1 MVRFQRD
8 LWEIRS
14 ISFALNTYLYF
25 LTFDIMKRIL
35 TFLFLIGSFLTSTG
49 QDNSKLNLERIF
61 SSSEFRIKQAPKL
74 RWFDSGN
81 SYTTLE
87 PSIEHQDRFDLVS
100 NQPGEGSNILIRA
113 ADLIPE
119 GEEMPL
125 EIENYEWSGDKS
137 KVLIYTNSVKVWRLN
152 TKGDYWV
159 YDVESK
165 KLEKLGGPDAKPSTL
180 MFAKFSPDGSRVGYV
195 REHNVYVEDLA
206 SHSIRAL
213 TTDGTEKVINGTF
226 DWVYE
231 EEFRCRDGF
240 RWSPDGSKIAYWRID
255 ATYIRNFLMI
265 NTTDSVYSYTVPVQY
280 PKAGEKP
287 SEAKIGV
294 VNADGG
300 ETTWMNFPGDPSNN
314 YLPRMIWA
322 PDSKSL
328 LVQHLNR
335 PQNLNRVTS
344 CDVLTGATNIIYED
358 KETAWLDVV
367 NDFQFL
373 DNGKSFT
380 WVTQKSGWKAAYIIT
395 NGEEKRIS
403 PDGLDMM
410 SISLL
415 SETSDWLYY
424 IASPENATQRYLYR
438 IKMSGKGKA
447 QRVTPDD
454 QPGWHQYQV
463 APNAKY
469 AVHSYSLAGQ
479 PWIHELVSLPD
490 HKVIQTLVTNDE
502 LSSSVKEVDR
512 PKVEFFDVK
521 ASDGVTLE
529 CWMMKP
535 TDFDPNKKY
544 PVLFYVYGEPAGQ
557 TVVDRWGGNNYLWH
571 TMLTQQGYIVMS
583 VENRG
588 TPGPK
593 GREWRKSVYG
603 QIGVQSSKDQS
614 EGALAIIEKF
624 DFVDEER
631 IGIWGWSGGGAM
643 TLNMMFRYPEIYK
656 TGMSVAPVTNQLLYD
671 NIYQERY
678 SGVPQLMPESYEKG
692 SAINFAQNLKG
703 NLLLVHG
710 TGDDNVHYQHTE
722 QLVNKLIEHNK
733 IFSMMAYPNR
743 THSIR
748 EGVNT
753 SRHLRE
759 ILTRYLND
767 NLPAGGREWKIQSGN

>member
-1 MVRFQRD
+1 MKKNFA
-8 LWEIRS
+8 I
-14 ISFALNTYLYF
+14 ISFAL
-25 LTFDIMKRIL
+25 
-35 TFLFLIGSFLTSTG
+35 LFTTIQA
-49 QDNSKLNLERIF
+49 QDNSKLSLERIF
-61 SSSEFRIKQAPKL
+61 SSEEFKIDAAPKL
-74 RWFDSGN
+74 EWFDGGQ

-87 PSIEHQDRFDLVS
+87 PSIEYEDRLDLVS
-100 NQPGEGSNILIRA
+100 NQPGKGSTILIRA
-113 ADLIPE
+113 SDLIPDGEKEPLQIE
-119 GEEMPL
+119 G
-125 EIENYEWSGDKS
+125 YTWSGDKS
-137 KVLIYTNSVKVWRLN
+137 KVLIYTNSVRVWRLN

-159 YDVESK
+159 YDLNSK
-165 KLEKLGGPDAKPSTL
+165 KLEKLGGSEAKPSTL
-180 MFAKFSPDGSRVGYV
+180 MFAKFSPNGESVGYV
-195 REHNVYVEDLA
+195 REHNVYVENLA
-206 SHSIRAL
+206 DKSITAL
-213 TTDGTEKVINGTF
+213 TTNGTDKIINGTF
-226 DWVYE
+226 DWAYE

-240 RWSPDGSKIAYWRID
+240 RWSPDGTKIAYWQID
-255 ATYIRNFLMI
+255 ASSIRNFLMI
-265 NTTDSVYSYTVPVQY
+265 NTTDSAYSYTVPVQY

-287 SEAKIGV
+287 SIAKIGV
-294 VNADGG
+294 VNATGG
-300 ETTWMNFPGDPSNN
+300 ETTWMKFPGDPSNN

-335 PQNLNRVTS
+335 PQNLNRVTK
-344 CDVLTGATNIIYED
+344 CDISTGETNIVYQD

-367 NDFQFL
+367 NDFQYL
-373 DNGKSFT
+373 NDGKSFT
-380 WVTQKSGWKAAYIIT
+380 WVTQKSGWKAAYLIT
-395 NGEEKRIS
+395 DGVEKRIS
-403 PDGLDMM
+403 PEGLDMM
-410 SISLL
+410 NISLL
-415 SETSDWLYY
+415 SEDSDWLYY

-447 QRVTPDD
+447 QRITPED
-454 QPGWHQYQV
+454 QPGWHNYQV
-463 APNAKY
+463 APNGRY
-469 AVHSYSLAGQ
+469 AVHSYSTATK
-479 PWIHELVSLPD
+479 PWVHEMISLPD
-490 HKVIQTLVTNDE
+490 HKVLQTLVTNDA
-502 LSSSVKEVDR
+502 LKNNLNNIDR
-512 PKVEFFDVK
+512 PEVEFFNVE
-521 ASDGVTLE
+521 ASDGTTLE

-557 TVVDRWGGNNYLWH
+557 TVVDRWGGNRYLWH
-571 TMLTQQGYIVMS
+571 SMLTQQGYVVMS

-614 EGALAIIEKF
+614 DGALAIVEKF
-624 DFVDEER
+624 DFVDEDR

-703 NLLLVHG
+703 NLLIVHG

-733 IFSMMAYPNR
+733 IFSMMSYPNR
-743 THSIR
+743 THGIR
-748 EGVNT
+748 EGENT

-767 NLPAGGREWKIQSGN
+767 NLPAGGREWKLEEKN

>member
-1 MVRFQRD
+1 MKKT
-8 LWEIRS
+8 LTLLL
-14 ISFALNTYLYF
+14 FALHVF
-25 LTFDIMKRIL
+25 IIQA
-35 TFLFLIGSFLTSTG
+35 
-49 QDNSKLNLERIF
+49 QDKSKLSLERIF
-61 SSSEFRIKQAPKL
+61 TSTEFSSDASPQLE
-74 RWFDSGN
+74 WFDGGE

-87 PSIEHQDRFDLVS
+87 PSIEYENQLDLVS
-100 NQPGEGSNILIRA
+100 NQPGKGSTILIRA

-119 GEEMPL
+119 GENIPL
-125 EIENYEWSGDKS
+125 QIESYDWSGDKS
-137 KVLIYTNSVKVWRLN
+137 KALIYTNSVRVWRLN

-159 YDVESK
+159 YDLKTK
-165 KLEKLGGPDAKPSTL
+165 KLEKLGGADAKPSTL
-180 MFAKFSPDGSRVGYV
+180 MFAKFSPDGSNVAYV
-195 REHNVYVEDLA
+195 REHNVYVERLTD
-206 SHSIRAL
+206 HKITPL
-213 TTDGTEKVINGTF
+213 TTDGTDKIINGTF

-231 EEFRCRDGF
+231 EEFSCRDGF
-240 RWSPDGSKIAYWRID
+240 RWSPDGKKVAYWRID
-255 ATYIRNFLMI
+255 ATDIRNFLMI

-294 VNADGG
+294 VDVSGG
-300 ETTWMNFPGDPSNN
+300 ETTWMKFPGDPSNN

-322 PDSKSL
+322 KDSKSL
-328 LVQHLNR
+328 LVQHVNR
-335 PQNLNRVTS
+335 PQNLNRVTK
-344 CDVLTGATNIIYED
+344 CDISTGETNIVYQDE
-358 KETAWLDVV
+358 ETAWLDVV

-373 DNGKSFT
+373 NDGRSFT
-380 WVTQKSGWKAAYIIT
+380 WVTQKSGWKAAYVIT
-395 NGEEKRIS
+395 DGKEKRIS

-410 SISLL
+410 SVSLL
-415 SETSDWLYY
+415 SEDSDWLYY
-424 IASPENATQRYLYR
+424 IASPDNAAQRYLYR
-438 IKMSGKGKA
+438 VKMNGKGKA
-447 QRVTPDD
+447 QRLTPDD
-454 QPGWHQYQV
+454 QPGWHSYEV
-463 APNAKY
+463 APNGKY
-469 AVHSYSLAGQ
+469 ALHSYSTAVQ

-490 HKVIQTLVTNDE
+490 HKVLQTLVTNDALRNALE
-502 LSSSVKEVDR
+502 TINQ
-512 PKVEFFDVK
+512 PNVEFFNVE
-521 ASDGVTLE
+521 ASDGTSLE

-535 TDFDPNKKY
+535 VNFDPNKKY

-557 TVVDRWGGNNYLWH
+557 TVIDRWSGNRYLWH
-571 TMLTQQGYIVMS
+571 SMLTERGYIVMS

-603 QIGVQSSKDQS
+603 QIGVQSSKDQAD
-614 EGALAIIEKF
+614 GARAIMEKF
-624 DFVDEER
+624 DFVDEDR

-692 SAINFAQNLKG
+692 SPVNFAQNLKG

-710 TGDDNVHYQHTE
+710 TGDDNVHYQNTE

-733 IFSMMAYPNR
+733 IFSMMSYPNR
-743 THSIR
+743 THGIR

-753 SRHLRE
+753 SRHLQE

-767 NLPAGGREWKIQSGN
+767 NLPPGGRDWKLEEKN